1 MKELFFEEANLAA
14 GKSLEARAQDR
25 LFAFQALHKD
35 FADVVLR
42 GEQTGPRTRPKHR

>member
-1 MKELFFEEANLAA
+1 MKRLLFGEANLAA
-14 GKSLEARAQDR
+14 GRPLEARAQGQ
-25 LFAFQALHKD
+25 LFAFQASHED

>member
-1 MKELFFEEANLAA
+1 MKELFFGEANLAA
-14 GKSLEARAQDR
+14 GKPLEAHAQGQ

-42 GEQTGPRTRPKHR
+42 GEQTAPRTRPKHR